1 MNPLKTGMQLIG
13 LVALYAMARCEHNEG
28 SGSWP
33 GRVALVIISP
43 IATAISS
50 IAIALIQH
58 AILRSPLFRVV
69 RSYWPLF

>member
-1 MNPLKTGMQLIG
+1 MDPVNTGIRLVG
-13 LVALYAMARCEHNEG
+13 LVALYAMARHENDEA

-43 IATAISS
+43 MAL
-50 IAIALIQH
+50 ALIQH
-58 AILRSPLFRVV
+58 AILRSPLLRVV